1 MKLIKKIRQR
11 YKNKREDAKYCKIK
25 KQILN
30 WAVKGGI
37 LDTDNSI
44 DKLKKRKAD
53 LNDINCQLRI
63 LGFDLADSANTTL
76 FALKKIED
84 GDFDS
89 VNKAHESLGN
99 MFVTMILLTE
109 SLGLDSSECVA
120 KARNKIKNTT
130 TAVIDPERDSYID
143 NVMTNDY
150 S

>member
-1 MKLIKKIRQR
+1 MKLIKKLRQR

-76 FALKKIED
+76 FALKQIED
-84 GDFDS
+84 GDLDS
-89 VNKAHESLGN
+89 VNKARESLGN
-99 MFVTMILLTE
+99 MFVTMILLAE
-109 SLGLDSSECVA
+109 GLGMDSSECLS
-120 KARNKIKNTT
+120 KARNQKENTT

>member
-1 MKLIKKIRQR
+1 MKYIKKICEK
-11 YKNKREDAKYCKIK
+11 YKNKRADAKYCKLK

-37 LDTDNSI
+37 LGTSNSI
-44 DKLKKRKAD
+44 DKLKKKKSD

-76 FALKKIED
+76 FSLKKIED
-84 GDFDS
+84 GDLNA

-99 MFVTMILLTE
+99 MFVTMILLAE
-109 SLGLDSSECVA
+109 SLGVDSSECVA
-120 KARNKIKNTT
+120 KARNKIKNKSIQE
-130 TAVIDPERDSYID
+130 IDPEKDSYIESIM
-143 NVMTNDY
+143 NNDY

>member
-1 MKLIKKIRQR
+1 MKLIKKIREK

-37 LDTDNSI
+37 LDASNSI
-44 DKLKKRKAD
+44 DKLKKGKAD

-76 FALKKIED
+76 FALKRIED
-84 GDFDS
+84 GDLDS
-89 VNKAHESLGN
+89 VNKARESLGN
-99 MFVTMILLTE
+99 MFVTMILLAE
-109 SLGLDSSECVA
+109 SLGIDSSECVA
-120 KARNKIKNTT
+120 KARGEAKNSSTS
-130 TAVIDPERDSYID
+130 AIDPERDSYIE
-143 NVMTNDY
+143 NIMSNDY